1 MFSIR
6 LGVAAITL
14 ATVMSTGTAL
24 AARTGTA
31 GSSSGVRLVTMNE
44 TLPHAPS
51 CGVAV
56 VRPAQSTA
64 RHGQSA
70 TTPDRLPT
78 FTPWLNITLG
88 Q

>member
-31 GSSSGVRLVTMNE
+31 GSSSGVRLVTTNE

-56 VRPAQSTA
+56 VRPAHATA
-64 RHGQSA
+64 RHEHSA

-78 FTPWLNITLG
+78 FTPWLNITSG